1 MPNTW
6 FISIAGWATLTAG
19 VIALAIYRKVLVRG
33 ECDVLHLRESE
44 LPLVPRQEEFAQR
57 LDRLDY
63 WGKVLTV
70 ASVSYGI
77 LLGALFL
84 YQIVSRGMDA

>member
-6 FISIAGWATLTAG
+6 LVSFIGWVAVTAG
-19 VIALAIYRKVLVRG
+19 VIALAIYRKVLARE

-44 LPLVPRQEEFAQR
+44 MPLVPRQEEFAHR
-57 LDRLDY
+57 LETVDH

-70 ASVSYGI
+70 ASVAYGFV
-77 LLGALFL
+77 LGAVFL
-84 YQIVSRGMDA
+84 YQIWTQGITV

>member
-1 MPNTW
+1 MPNIW
-6 FISIAGWATLTAG
+6 FVSIIGWAALTAG
-19 VIALAIYRKVLVRG
+19 VIALAIYRKVLARG

-44 LPLVPRQEEFAQR
+44 LPLVPHQEEFAQR
-57 LDRLDY
+57 LDRLDF

-70 ASVSYGI
+70 ASVSYGF

-84 YQIVSRGMDA
+84 YRIWSQGPNA